1 MGRAADIPIQSAMA
15 KVDFIM
21 AENPNMTLDQLVS
34 GRKINN
40 DQKSQALKKPTLQAQ
55 LSQLEEQIVQ
65 YKKFEDE
72 FNQRSKADKEELTTA
87 HQKELEELRSQIKPQ
102 EAAAPPPQGQ
112 NLREALLSLSRFL
125 RAAAHRRQL
134 EEDETDETKA
144 FEGALL
150 LLYGGDEK
158 AADTME
164 NIINA
169 SDESVVSTEGVTL
182 SVTCT
187 SSQLYNRL
195 SSLIFAQIRLS
206 RILP

>member
-1 MGRAADIPIQSAMA
+1 MHKYAADHVQQSAMA
-15 KVDFIM
+15 KVDSVM
-21 AENPNMTLDQLVS
+21 AENPDMTLDQLVS
-34 GRKINN
+34 ARKINN
-40 DQKSQALKKPTLQAQ
+40 DQKSQALKKPSLQAQ
-55 LSQLEEQIVQ
+55 LSQLEDQIVQ
-65 YKKFEDE
+65 YKKFEEE
-72 FNQRSKADKEELTTA
+72 FNQRSKADKEELTSA

-102 EAAAPPPQGQ
+102 EEAAPAPQGQ

-134 EEDETDETKA
+134 DEDETDETKA

-169 SDESVVSTEGVTL
+169 SGESVVSTEGVQL

-187 SSQLYNRL
+187 SRQTCNRL
-195 SSLIFAQIRLS
+195 HLLTLA
-206 RILP
+206 

>member
-1 MGRAADIPIQSAMA
+1 MA
-15 KVDFIM
+15 KVDSVM
-21 AENPNMTLDQLVS
+21 AENPDMTLDQLVS
-34 GRKINN
+34 ARKINN
-40 DQKSQALKKPTLQAQ
+40 DQKSQALKKPSLQAQ
-55 LSQLEEQIVQ
+55 LSQLEDQIVQ
-65 YKKFEDE
+65 YKKFEEE
-72 FNQRSKADKEELTTA
+72 FNQRSKADKEELTSA

-102 EAAAPPPQGQ
+102 EEAAPAPQGQ

-134 EEDETDETKA
+134 DEDETDETKA

-169 SDESVVSTEGVTL
+169 SGESVVSTEGVQL

-187 SSQLYNRL
+187 SRQTCNRL
-195 SSLIFAQIRLS
+195 HLLTLA
-206 RILP
+206 